1 MELSQE
7 KKTQIAACHGKG
19 MTVKEI
25 AKAAKLTEA
34 QVDVFLQSIGKR
46 PLYRRYSQT
55 KKDETEKKYNR
66 VTDEQKKEIFELLA
80 QGKGTTEIAQL
91 TGINVK
97 TVNNYKHRKSKE
109 KEPATAAT
117 VTSSQKTDVVTENS
131 TVSISKDNIIEPKSQ
146 GQTDKLQGVNV
157 LAVLEN
163 TLNDWLG
170 IVGMGMIDPQATIVE
185 LSASVDDAAVT
196 FEYKG
201 ERYFLAFGRR

>member
-25 AKAAKLTEA
+25 AKAAKLTEG

-46 PLYRRYSQT
+46 PLYRRYSKT

-97 TVNNYKHRKSKE
+97 TVNNYKHRRSKE
-109 KEPATAAT
+109 KEPAAAAT
-117 VTSSQKTDVVTENS
+117 VTDSQKTDVVTDNS
-131 TVSISKDNIIEPKSQ
+131 TVSISKDNIIEAKCQ
-146 GQTDKLQGVNV
+146 V
-157 LAVLEN
+157 LAKALK
-163 TLNDWLG
+163 LAHKG
-170 IVGMGMIDPQATIVE
+170 IIAQYEEMSHECQ
-185 LSASVDDAAVT
+185 
-196 FEYKG
+196 
-201 ERYFLAFGRR
+201 LAFDLGQLFAEIEQRMKEGGVEVE